1 MDISLYLCTQKRL
14 KDTNMNETYYNG
26 LYGTISTAGFTDGAI
41 SEKQVDAIKEFITRC
56 CESKI
61 DGLPLSDQ
69 EKEEQKR
76 QMKQSA
82 DAYNHR
88 IKDGLRMV
96 GMLA

>member
-1 MDISLYLCTQKRL
+1 MRKIYI
-14 KDTNMNETYYNG
+14 NG
-26 LYGTISTAGFTDGAI
+26 LCRTIMLERFLDGAV
-41 SEKQVDAIKEFITRC
+41 SESQVDGIKESITRY

-61 DGLPLSDQ
+61 DDLPLSEQ

-82 DAYNHR
+82 AAYNHG

-96 GMLA
+96 GKISQR

>member
-1 MDISLYLCTQKRL
+1 MRKIYI
-14 KDTNMNETYYNG
+14 NG
-26 LYGTISTAGFTDGAI
+26 LFRTIMLERFLDGAV
-41 SEKQVDAIKEFITRC
+41 SESQVDGIKDSITRY

-61 DGLPLSDQ
+61 DDLPLSEQ

-82 DAYNHR
+82 AAYNHG

-96 GMLA
+96 GKISQR